1 MEYQMVDDNLER
13 DNEPGT
19 LVPGFDV
26 DMGDRL
32 KWAVSQIGSQRQA
45 GAIANVKPEMIGKY
59 VSGRAKPSFYAIRAL
74 AEGAGVSLDWLA
86 TGEPAILRD
95 HEIQL
100 LIDESKMV
108 ELRKSE
114 ENARSV
120 DELASIKEKILSLQ
134 KYLSASH
141 DYILSLRRLVSMHGP
156 NKERVLRAVS
166 AGAPDVD
173 VEPRKIVINEQ
184 KLTSAID
191 LIETWLAQNRRK
203 MEPAKKAQVIVMAYE
218 ILTESGDSEIRE
230 SDRNNVIRLLRVAS

>member
-1 MEYQMVDDNLER
+1 
-13 DNEPGT
+13 
-19 LVPGFDV
+19 
-26 DMGDRL
+26 
-32 KWAVSQIGSQRQA
+32 
-45 GAIANVKPEMIGKY
+45 
-59 VSGRAKPSFYAIRAL
+59 
-74 AEGAGVSLDWLA
+74 
-86 TGEPAILRD
+86 
-95 HEIQL
+95 
-100 LIDESKMV
+100 
-108 ELRKSE
+108 
-114 ENARSV
+114 
-120 DELASIKEKILSLQ
+120 
-134 KYLSASH
+134 
-141 DYILSLRRLVSMHGP
+141 MHGP